1 VLAHRAAGRQ
11 VAFIG
16 DGESDRYAAGY
27 SELVFAKRS
36 LERICLEAGWPF
48 RRWTA
53 FNELDAWLAATME
66 AWAED
71 PTTLQALPPDA
82 PPPRGF
88 FCGPEVWG
96 DGVEDPPPGSWPPV

>member
-1 VLAHRAAGRQ
+1 
-11 VAFIG
+11 
-16 DGESDRYAAGY
+16 
-27 SELVFAKRS
+27 
-36 LERICLEAGWPF
+36 
-48 RRWTA
+48 
-53 FNELDAWLAATME
+53 ME
-66 AWAED
+66 AWADD